1 MAEGISEIP
10 KTTPDMSMEERKK
23 VWLSISDMTEEE
35 FDEMFVRQRARQER
49 VPKVGD
55 EAPDF
60 EIDVLDRTKK
70 RTGDKVRLSSLRGK
84 PVALVFGSYT

>member
-1 MAEGISEIP
+1 MAEGISEVP
-10 KTTPDMSMEERKK
+10 KTTPDMTIEERRK
-23 VWLSISDMTEEE
+23 VWLQISDMTEEE
-35 FDEMFVRQRARQER
+35 FDAMFARQRARQER

-60 EIDVLDRTKK
+60 ELDVLDRQKK
-70 RTGDKVRLSSLRGK
+70 RTGGKVGLSRLRGK